1 MFGRIVSFN
10 DNNLIEVENISGKM
24 DVGYIGFHVIFEFGM
39 NKIVGEITSI
49 TDNFFKIMLVGEIKD
64 GKFVQNT
71 MKKPSIDSNIR
82 IIYSNEIPYIL
93 GDQNI
98 NSKNFLLVGKS
109 VTYPNYN
116 LSVNI
121 NNFFS
126 NHFAIIG
133 NSGSG
138 KSCTFARIM
147 QNLFYKQEYLPINSN
162 FVIFDFYGEY
172 NSAWKKINE
181 SRYFNTKSI
190 TTKLSFSEGDIASI
204 PAYYLDTDDLA
215 LLLEATDPTQLSIID
230 KTLKYVKLFKNTD
243 TIATEYKNN
252 IIAKALLDLLSSGRT
267 STQIRDQVTAVLTSF
282 NTEDINLDSK
292 ISQPGYVRT
301 LKQCLNIDSTGK
313 MNTIQLVVEFLEP
326 FANKELEDFKVDNSG
341 IFYTLKD
348 LYSAFEF
355 SLVSE
360 GILKSDKIYDKSNIL
375 KVRLEA
381 IINSDRYMYFD
392 VKEYFP
398 KNEFIKK
405 LFTAANGSKAQIVNI
420 NLNYIDERFAKVLT
434 KIYTKILFN
443 YAVNLKDRASFP
455 IHIIL
460 EEAHR
465 YVQNDNDINVI
476 GYNIFDRVTKEGR
489 KYGVL
494 LGLITQRPSELS
506 TTALSQCSNFMIYRM
521 YYPKD
526 LKLIE
531 DIASNIDHNKISM
544 LKTMHPGVGMCFGSA
559 FSLPNIYAMDLPDPM
574 PQSTNSNVEYI
585 WYRNNSNVNNI
596 SVNDNNFVLNE
607 NK

>member
-1 MFGRIVSFN
+1 MFGRILSFN
-10 DNNLIEVENISGKM
+10 NNLIEIENLSNKI
-24 DVGYIGFHVIFEFGM
+24 DVGYIGFHVVFEFGM
-39 NKIVGEITSI
+39 NKVVGEITSM
-49 TDNFFKIMLVGEIKD
+49 TDTIIKIMLVGEIKD
-64 GKFVQNT
+64 GRFIQNT
-71 MKKPSIDSNIR
+71 MKKPSVDSNIR

-98 NSKNFLLVGKS
+98 NSKNYLLLGKS

-116 LSVNI
+116 VSVKI

-138 KSCTFARIM
+138 KSCTFARLI
-147 QNLFYKQEYLPINSN
+147 QNLFYKQEYMPMNSN
-162 FVIFDFYGEY
+162 IVIFDFYGEY

-181 SRYFNTKSI
+181 SRYFNTKSV
-190 TTKLSFSEGDIASI
+190 TTKLQFSEGDVVSI

-215 LLLEATDPTQLSIID
+215 LLLEANDPAQLAILD
-230 KTLKYVKLFKNTD
+230 KALKYVKLFKNTAEV
-243 TIATEYKNN
+243 ATDHKNN
-252 IIAKALLDLLSSGRT
+252 IIAKALLDLLSSGRS
-267 STQIRDQVTAVLTSF
+267 STQIRDQITAVLSTF

-301 LKQCLNIDSTGK
+301 LKQCLNIDTSGK
-313 MNTIQLVVEFLEP
+313 MNTIQLVVEYLEP
-326 FANKELEDFKVDNSG
+326 FANKELDEFKADDNN
-341 IFYTLKD
+341 ICYTLKD

-355 SLVSE
+355 ALVSE
-360 GILKSDKIYDKSNIL
+360 GILKSDKVYDKSNIL

-381 IINSDRYMYFD
+381 IINSDRYGYFD
-392 VKEYFP
+392 VNEYIP
-398 KNEFIKK
+398 KNEYIKK
-405 LFTAANGSKAQIVNI
+405 LFTAPNGSKAQIVNI
-420 NLNYIDERFAKVLT
+420 NLNYIEERFAKVLT
-434 KIYTKILFN
+434 KIYTKLLYN

-526 LKLIE
+526 LELIE

-544 LKTMHPGVGMCFGSA
+544 LKAMNPGVGLCFGNA
-559 FSLPNIYAMDLPDPM
+559 FSLPQMYAMDLPDPM
-574 PQSTNSNVEYI
+574 PQSTNSNIEYI
-585 WYRNNSNVNNI
+585 WYQNNSNINNI
-596 SVNDNNFVLNE
+596 MVNDNIIVE
-607 NK
+607 EK